1 MKTFTLWA
9 AIPAAFLLFLS
20 GCGGSTTDKSGN
32 EKLKLDKPSDVT
44 VKRGDSAQV
53 KVSIKRNNFGGDVNV
68 AFSDLPKG
76 VTIDPTTAKIGGS
89 DNSTTFTLKAG
100 NDAEVGDHNVK
111 VTATGPDNLKP
122 AQTFKVTVKD
132 KS

>member
-1 MKTFTLWA
+1 MKTFTFWA

-20 GCGGSTTDKSGN
+20 GCGGSSTDSSGN

-44 VKRGDSAQV
+44 VKRGESAQV

-68 AFSDLPKG
+68 SFADLPKG
-76 VTIDPTTAKIGGS
+76 VTIEPTTAKITGGET
-89 DNSTTFTLKAG
+89 STTFTLKAG
-100 NDAEVGDHNVK
+100 NDAELGDHNVK

-122 AQTFKVTVKD
+122 SETFKVTVKD